1 VEKETDATKQREEQR
16 DYFYHGVISKIF
28 WSNETGVIRSDSGK
42 EIPFAFPF
50 VTLLG
55 VPRQNINF
63 LRLGM
68 RVGFDVCRTSK
79 GLRASVIKIY
89 DLYQSDEPSASYERT
104 EDIPHYTRADGG
116 SKRVSGRGHP
126 HHSHSSQGEREQG
139 QHRHRRDR
147 SPVSTSQ
154 RAEPQSSR
162 SRSSDE
168 ATALGIPNVGG
179 RKEEK

>member
-1 VEKETDATKQREEQR
+1 VEKETDATEQREEQQR

-89 DLYQSDEPSASYERT
+89 DLYQSDEPSAPYEHT
-104 EDIPHYTRADGG
+104 EEMSHDAREDSSG
-116 SKRVSGRGHP
+116 KRPSGRGRP
-126 HHSHSSQGEREQG
+126 HHSPQGERAQG
-139 QHRHRRDR
+139 QYRHRRER
-147 SPVSTSQ
+147 SQVPTPQ
-154 RAEPQSSR
+154 RTDSPSS
-162 SRSSDE
+162 SSHSSDE
-168 ATALGIPNVGG
+168 ATALGVPNVRR
-179 RKEEK
+179 RKEEE